1 MTGNEKRMDK
11 TAIVEKPL
19 ECHNLEVLSAAS
31 TANNSPEGRPMETY
45 TYMPSIHAPA
55 HDMHALAPKLTAVK
69 PRQPTVLTH
78 LVLFAFF

>member
-1 MTGNEKRMDK
+1 MTGNEKRLDK

-31 TANNSPEGRPMETY
+31 TANNSPEGRPIEPS

-55 HDMHALAPKLTAVK
+55 HDKHALAPKLTAVK
-69 PRQPTVLTH
+69 PREPTVLMH
-78 LVLFAFF
+78 RVLFAFF